1 MPLGEYAQNLGPHFA
16 PKIKVAIAN
25 DPNWSVGSQSM
36 PRTALTLFGLVA
48 LIDTGS
54 DVTRIDEEIAK
65 RLNLVPKGNISSNF
79 TDIEVPTSI
88 YSLQVCLPESK
99 FVMGGEFTAVSLR
112 ASQNFHDAIL
122 GLDFL
127 EYFDL
132 RIAPK
137 TKLVEMTFVGV

>member
-1 MPLGEYAQNLGPHFA
+1 M
-16 PKIKVAIAN
+16 
-25 DPNWSVGSQSM
+25 
-36 PRTALTLFGLVA
+36 
-48 LIDTGS
+48 
-54 DVTRIDEEIAK
+54 TRIDEEIAK

-99 FVMGGEFTAVSLR
+99 FVMGEEFTAVSLR
-112 ASQNFHDAIL
+112 ASQNFHDVIL